1 MSLLVRISDR
11 GCVRQVQGHC
21 EYVDRN
27 AKLDDG
33 RAKCGEIHQQ
43 FRLKDMMDDKHIGDL
58 RALETI
64 QGLPEHPNT
73 GLCLAFRR
81 LVLEAEASD
90 LLSGSECRVLLFND
104 MVRHLSAG
112 RDSATSLFG
121 ICAQSSCGQVI
132 VADKKQELLSRRH
145 YLRFRD
151 KLDLDP
157 TPQIVR
163 RKAANTQRVSADRPC
178 VRAQASPAACGS
190 PQTSCEL
197 SGEAVYETE
206 GRRVVR
212 WSLQFSEA
220 AARDGF
226 LKALRETAD
235 ASGAPPPAA

>member
-1 MSLLVRISDR
+1 MIVA
-11 GCVRQVQGHC
+11 VRQVQGHC

-33 RAKCGEIHQQ
+33 RAKCGEVHQQ

-81 LVLEAEASD
+81 LVMEAEASD

-121 ICAQSSCGQVI
+121 ICVERSEFVRAGDRGGQEAGAA
-132 VADKKQELLSRRH
+132 VAPALPALQGQARPRPH
-145 YLRFRD
+145 
-151 KLDLDP
+151 
-157 TPQIVR
+157 
-163 RKAANTQRVSADRPC
+163 AADR
-178 VRAQASPAACGS
+178 A
-190 PQTSCEL
+190 PQSRKHAT
-197 SGEAVYETE
+197 GEC
-206 GRRVVR
+206 
-212 WSLQFSEA
+212 
-220 AARDGF
+220 
-226 LKALRETAD
+226 
-235 ASGAPPPAA
+235 

>member
-1 MSLLVRISDR
+1 MLVAELIKHTPEGLEERAVLEELHKEVRGGFVLHDFPSCCACVCSSAIDLVANAASTPSDR
-11 GCVRQVQGHC
+11 GRVRQVQGHC

-58 RALETI
+58 RALENI

-121 ICAQSSCGQVI
+121 I
-132 VADKKQELLSRRH
+132 
-145 YLRFRD
+145 
-151 KLDLDP
+151 
-157 TPQIVR
+157 
-163 RKAANTQRVSADRPC
+163 
-178 VRAQASPAACGS
+178 
-190 PQTSCEL
+190 
-197 SGEAVYETE
+197 
-206 GRRVVR
+206 
-212 WSLQFSEA
+212 
-220 AARDGF
+220 
-226 LKALRETAD
+226 
-235 ASGAPPPAA
+235 